1 MGNYNVVDNYD
12 WTLNKGVDIPYIKFR
27 ELEYKGSPVAEGYT
41 HFVRFTLQLPTV
53 SKFGLGC
60 IADKLNVGEAKSEGP
75 HMNPYAGLYSLKP
88 TGNIYKFPYLTNDAY
103 SRTNSWSSS
112 YGGDDDN
119 LLANMGAGLAE
130 GINKYSS
137 AGGFGVATEPG
148 VFVERV
154 RFYQPSPESSSQI
167 SINFPLLN
175 TQSEGGLSKNQEL
188 IKLLAKNTSP
198 SRETKSVLLPPKL
211 YEVRVPGI
219 RFIKYAYIS
228 PYSVDLLGTRR
239 MVNGKIV
246 PEAFMVNITV
256 NSLTDESGN
265 FLIESQSKRF

>member
-12 WTLNKGVDIPYIKFR
+12 WTLNKGVDIPYVKLR
-27 ELEYKGSPVAEGYT
+27 ELEFKGSPVAAGYA
-41 HFVRFTLQLPTV
+41 HFARFTINLPTV
-53 SKFGLGC
+53 SKFVLPC
-60 IADKLNVGEAKSEGP
+60 IADKLNTGEAKSEAQ

-88 TGNIYKFPYLTNDAY
+88 TGNIYKFPYLSNDAY
-103 SRTNSWSSS
+103 GRTNSWEET

-119 LLANMGAGLAE
+119 LLASMGASIAK
-130 GINKYSS
+130 GINKYS
-137 AGGFGVATEPG
+137 AGGGFGALSGPG

-154 RFYQPSPESSSQI
+154 RFYQPSDASGNQI

-188 IKLLAKNTSP
+188 IKILAKNTSP
-198 SRETKSVLLPPKL
+198 SRQTKSILLPPKL

-239 MVNGKIV
+239 MINGKVV
-246 PEAFMVNITV
+246 PEAFLVNITV

>member
-41 HFVRFTLQLPTV
+41 HFTKFTLELPTV
-53 SKFGLGC
+53 SKFVLPC
-60 IADKLNVGEAKSEGP
+60 IADKLNVGEAKSEAR
-75 HMNPYAGLYSLKP
+75 HMNPYAGLYNLKP
-88 TGNIYKFPYLTNDAY
+88 TGNTYKFPYLANDAY
-103 SRTNSWSSS
+103 SRTNSWESS
-112 YGGDDDN
+112 YGGDDGN

-137 AGGFGVATEPG
+137 AGGFGVLKEPG

-154 RFYQPSPESSSQI
+154 RFYQPSDASGSQI

-175 TQSEGGLSKNQEL
+175 TQSEGGLAKNQEL

-198 SRETKSVLLPPKL
+198 SRETKSILKPPKL

-219 RFIKYAYIS
+219 RYIKYAYIS

-239 MVNGKIV
+239 MIGGKVV
-246 PEAFMVNITV
+246 PEAFLINITV